1 MSNFDIDLKV
11 QRAKDIPLE
20 KVSVKKQIDLLTAQA
35 WISQSKQLEDKVA
48 KMSVHF
54 GFPSEYTHMI
64 LLQTV
69 GGKRAV
75 QSIDIQKILNK
86 VDLQK
91 LVESK
96 DRKITFMKGTGIGF
110 GNLVSTADNVPPKI
124 RGIPIARACGGSLC
138 KGSFELLQ

>member
-1 MSNFDIDLKV
+1 
-11 QRAKDIPLE
+11 
-20 KVSVKKQIDLLTAQA
+20 
-35 WISQSKQLEDKVA
+35 
-48 KMSVHF
+48 
-54 GFPSEYTHMI
+54 MI

-69 GGKRAV
+69 GGKQAV

-91 LVESK
+91 LVKSK

-110 GNLVSTADNVPPKI
+110 GNLVATADNVPPKI

-138 KGSFELLQ
+138 KGIFELLQLPQLLFSVLQRQLMTSLFDTASFLCSDHWVMNISQGNAMAEK